1 LSVQPLNAAGW
12 TSARNTG
19 SALYPRCAVAD
30 VDIAEFLYR
39 QAMLNL
45 SREPHENRQIAEW
58 FGLDAARYDRAR
70 PTYPQALI
78 DRIVA
83 LTPGPK
89 FVDVGCGTGIASR
102 LFQAAGGTVLGVEPD
117 ARMAVFARGRGLD
130 VEVARFEDWDPA
142 GRTFDAVV
150 SATAWH
156 WVDPLAGA
164 RKAADVL
171 APGGVLAVFDNGPEL
186 PPAVLTALDE
196 AYRYAVPDALPEPGP
211 EKDPEEESVEGYA
224 KKIYANQYAK
234 AADGIEH
241 INAFGAPEDLRFEWD
256 RTCTRDEWLDH
267 LLTQGGFHHH
277 PPDALA
283 RFQAHLGAAID
294 EMGGAFTM
302 HYSTAGIVAIR
313 R

>member
-1 LSVQPLNAAGW
+1 
-12 TSARNTG
+12 
-19 SALYPRCAVAD
+19 
-30 VDIAEFLYR
+30 
-39 QAMLNL
+39 MLNL

-70 PTYPQALI
+70 PTYPQELI
-78 DRIVA
+78 DRMVGLA
-83 LTPGPK
+83 PGTK
-89 FVDVGCGTGIASR
+89 FVDVGCGTGISSR

-117 ARMAVFARGRGLD
+117 PRMADFARGRGLD

-150 SATAWH
+150 SGTAWH

-171 APGGVLAVFDNGPEL
+171 RPGGVLALFDNEPEL
-186 PPAVLTALDE
+186 PGAVLTALDE
-196 AYRYAVPDALPEPGP
+196 AYRYAVPDAPAEPGP
-211 EKDPEEESVEGYA
+211 EPGESVEDYA
-224 KKIYANQYAK
+224 RNIYANQYTK
-234 AADGIEH
+234 AADGIGRT
-241 INAFGAPEDLRFEWD
+241 NAFGVPEGMRYEWD

-267 LLTQGGFHHH
+267 LLTQGGFHALA
-277 PPDALA
+277 PDALA

-302 HYSTAGIVAIR
+302 HYATVGIVAIR